1 MAYQLSRNQL
11 LSLQQPVTE
20 FLREELGLVVQ
31 QGKTMVCDVN
41 RGVSFLGAY
50 LKPWRRYVSSTSL
63 RRMRRK
69 LPLLRSLRTTP
80 VELRASIN
88 SFLGIMSHYRSC
100 RLRCQLFRPLRYL
113 YNFGRFADDMRKYRL
128 YPSLENSVIS
138 KKFYQFN
145 K

>member
-1 MAYQLSRNQL
+1 MACQLSRNQL

-69 LPLLRSLRTTP
+69 LPLLRSLRSTP

-88 SFLGIMSHYRSC
+88 SFLGIMSHYRSSRLTSSSASCLSCMTLSVQTPFC
-100 RLRCQLFRPLRYL
+100 RAQQV
-113 YNFGRFADDMRKYRL
+113 A
-128 YPSLENSVIS
+128 
-138 KKFYQFN
+138 
-145 K
+145 

>member
-1 MAYQLSRNQL
+1 MAWQLSRNQL

-41 RGVSFLGAY
+41 RGV
-50 LKPWRRYVSSTSL
+50 
-63 RRMRRK
+63 
-69 LPLLRSLRTTP
+69 
-80 VELRASIN
+80 

-128 YPSLENSVIS
+128 YPSLENSVMS
-138 KKFYQFN
+138 KKFYQLN